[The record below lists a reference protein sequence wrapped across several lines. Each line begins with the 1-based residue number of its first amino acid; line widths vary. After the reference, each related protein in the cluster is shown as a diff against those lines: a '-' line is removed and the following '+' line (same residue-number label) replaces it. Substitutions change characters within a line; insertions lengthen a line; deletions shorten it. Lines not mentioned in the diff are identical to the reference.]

1 MVGLGVAV
9 GSLKGRRETV
19 MVAPCDMC
27 DLADEH
33 VVFRRFVGILCW
45 AIVAFVAGYFWGSV
59 IWEFARRGSPV
70 FDWYK
75 KFEYHKS

>member
-33 VVFRRFVGILCW
+33 VVFRRFVGLYYVGLLW
-45 AIVAFVAGYFWGSV
+45 LLLLGT
-59 IWEFARRGSPV
+59 
-70 FDWYK
+70 
-75 KFEYHKS
+75 FELWDTGT

>member
-33 VVFRRFVGILCW
+33 VVFRRFVGLFYVGLFQVLW
-45 AIVAFVAGYFWGSV
+45 LLLLGTFGG
-59 IWEFARRGSPV
+59 P
-70 FDWYK
+70 
-75 KFEYHKS
+75 

>member
-1 MVGLGVAV
+1 MVSGGGLMVGLGVAV

-33 VVFRRFVGILCW
+33 VVFRRFVGLFYVGLLW
-45 AIVAFVAGYFWGSV
+45 LLLLGTFGG
-59 IWEFARRGSPV
+59 P
-70 FDWYK
+70 
-75 KFEYHKS
+75 

>member
-33 VVFRRFVGILCW
+33 VVFRRFVGYIMLGYCGFCCW
-45 AIVAFVAGYFWGSV
+45 VLLGVRDLGICEERVS
-59 IWEFARRGSPV
+59 V